1 MCYNKKSVEE
11 SFIMEVNLKQEE
23 IRFLPETFTD
33 TFLDDFK
40 RKSFFFFLLHPN
52 LSMKTKYRYYQIIKK
67 MDGLKELDTVLLSKL
82 YHRLLRIDQSPSDIE
97 KRISMFMGALSIAIH
112 TQYILFL
119 DIENFIKTAYE
130 LDQANIYLDQMDD
143 YSCFIFDEDTK
154 NKSILK
160 TKEDYVMRKK

>member
-1 MCYNKKSVEE
+1 M
-11 SFIMEVNLKQEE
+11 MKQEFNYNQNH
-23 IRFLPETFTD
+23 FLPESLNES
-33 TFLDDFK
+33 FLDDL
-40 RKSFFFFLLHPN
+40 RRNLTFFFLLHPQ
-52 LSMKTKYRYYQIIKK
+52 LLTSTKYRYYQIIKK
-67 MDGLKELDTVLLSKL
+67 MDELKALDTVLLSKL

-130 LDQANIYLDQMDD
+130 VDQANIYLDQLDD
-143 YSCFIFDEDTK
+143 YSCFMFDEDTK

-160 TKEDYVMRKK
+160 TKEDYVARKK

>member
-1 MCYNKKSVEE
+1 
-11 SFIMEVNLKQEE
+11 MEVNLKQEE

-67 MDGLKELDTVLLSKL
+67 MDELKELDAVLLSKL

-130 LDQANIYLDQMDD
+130 VDQANIYLDQLDD
-143 YSCFIFDEDTK
+143 YSCFLFDEDTK

-160 TKEDYVMRKK
+160 TKEDYVTRKK

>member
-11 SFIMEVNLKQEE
+11 SFIMEVNLNKEE

-67 MDGLKELDTVLLSKL
+67 MDELKELDTVLLSKL

-130 LDQANIYLDQMDD
+130 VDQANIYLDQLDD
-143 YSCFIFDEDTK
+143 YSCFLFDEDTK

-160 TKEDYVMRKK
+160 TKEDYVARKK

>member
-67 MDGLKELDTVLLSKL
+67 MDELKALDTVLLSKL

-97 KRISMFMGALSIAIH
+97 KRISMFMGSLAIAIH
-112 TQYILFL
+112 TKYILFL

-154 NKSILK
+154 NKTLLK
-160 TKEDYVMRKK
+160 TREDYVMRKK

>member
-1 MCYNKKSVEE
+1 
-11 SFIMEVNLKQEE
+11 MEVNLKQEE

>member
-1 MCYNKKSVEE
+1 
-11 SFIMEVNLKQEE
+11 MEVNLKQEE

-40 RKSFFFFLLHPN
+40 RQSFFFFLLNPN

-67 MDGLKELDTVLLSKL
+67 MDELKELDTVLLSKL

-97 KRISMFMGALSIAIH
+97 KRISMFMGSLAIAIH

-130 LDQANIYLDQMDD
+130 VDQANIYLDQLDD
-143 YSCFIFDEDTK
+143 YSCFMFDEDTK

-160 TKEDYVMRKK
+160 TKEDYVARKK

>member
-1 MCYNKKSVEE
+1 
-11 SFIMEVNLKQEE
+11 MEVNLKQEE

-67 MDGLKELDTVLLSKL
+67 MDELKELDTVLLSKL

-130 LDQANIYLDQMDD
+130 VDQANIYLDQLDD
-143 YSCFIFDEDTK
+143 YSCFMFDEDTK

-160 TKEDYVMRKK
+160 TKEDYVARKK